1 MRADDAVATDAALV
15 GRDLGP
21 WFMVPWWVSI
31 PVALVLAGVLVWYFV
46 RLGRPDVPRGRR
58 WLRRSSVVLAV
69 AGLAP
74 LVRALTFAH
83 PHEDRLA
90 FAVAWS
96 TVLFVIVAC
105 LVLAVI
111 DVILVTRGGMREY
124 RTLRRDTFGGKRGA
138 EDGQAAGGTGD
149 G

>member
-1 MRADDAVATDAALV
+1 
-15 GRDLGP
+15 
-21 WFMVPWWVSI
+21 
-31 PVALVLAGVLVWYFV
+31 
-46 RLGRPDVPRGRR
+46 
-58 WLRRSSVVLAV
+58 VVLAI

-105 LVLAVI
+105 LLLAVI
-111 DVILVTRGGMREY
+111 DVILVTRGGMQEY
-124 RTLRRDTFGGKRGA
+124 RELRRTTLGGRRG
-138 EDGQAAGGTGD
+138 GSGD

>member
-1 MRADDAVATDAALV
+1 MVADEPAAIDPALA

-21 WFMVPWWVSI
+21 WFMMPWWISI
-31 PVALVLAGVLVWYFV
+31 PAALVIAGLLVWYFV

-58 WLRRSSVVLAV
+58 WLRRISVVLAI

-90 FAVAWS
+90 FAVSWS

-124 RTLRRDTFGGKRGA
+124 RALRRDTFGGKRGT
-138 EDGQAAGGTGD
+138 EDGQAAGGSGN

>member
-1 MRADDAVATDAALV
+1 VIADEPARVDPALA

-21 WFMVPWWVSI
+21 WFMLPWWISI
-31 PVALVLAGVLVWYFV
+31 PLAVLLAVALVWYFM
-46 RLGRPDVPRGRR
+46 RLGRPGVPRGRR
-58 WLRRSSVVLAV
+58 WLRRASVVLAL

-105 LVLAVI
+105 LFLAVI
-111 DVILVTRGGMREY
+111 DVIIVTRGGMREY
-124 RTLRRDTFGGKRGA
+124 RALRRETLGGRRSG
-138 EDGQAAGGTGD
+138 EHEEPGNG
-149 G
+149 